1 MTWLSLF
8 FFCGACTQVQSGWPR
23 HQGGSR
29 VAQTPG
35 TCPEESGGPEL
46 AASHSARP
54 WTDTCALLNC
64 LNHHHQYFRVKVDS
78 EFPAQ
83 FGPGN
88 PHVEVDSQFLA
99 RFVHGNLDIISKS
112 TSSDGFFGLRPLGR

>member
-1 MTWLSLF
+1 MRELRPHARLVVFVALYTDTGL
-8 FFCGACTQVQSGWPR
+8 GWRRRPA
-23 HQGGSR
+23 R
-29 VAQTPG
+29 VAPTPG
-35 TCPEESGGPEL
+35 TCPEESGPAPKL

-64 LNHHHQYFRVKVDS
+64 LNHHQYFRVKVDS

-88 PHVEVDSQFLA
+88 PHVEVDSQFPGA
-99 RFVHGNLDIISKS
+99 FRKWKPGHYFKEHFV
-112 TSSDGFFGLRPLGR
+112 